1 MEPEI
6 ACCGSVRQDVE
17 VRIAAGEGSIPH
29 EARIQEAR
37 TSEAR
42 PPAVADSVQFL
53 TASTPRLLLTHE
65 SRPVRR
71 ERVLVQTA
79 DDQMMLLDLDGGM
92 YFALNDVGARV
103 WELCDGTRTVAEIS
117 SLLANEYDA
126 PAAMIEGDVLE
137 LLGELETEQLVAPA

>member
-1 MEPEI
+1 
-6 ACCGSVRQDVE
+6 
-17 VRIAAGEGSIPH
+17 
-29 EARIQEAR
+29 
-37 TSEAR
+37 
-42 PPAVADSVQFL
+42 
-53 TASTPRLLLTHE
+53 LLTHE

-71 ERVLVQTA
+71 QRVLVQTA

-126 PAAMIEGDVLE
+126 PATMIDDDVLE
-137 LLGELETEQLVAPA
+137 LLGELAAEQLVAPA